1 MLLQILQ
8 RTLQWVFA
16 VFIVLLAAGIV
27 QSRDRQM
34 SRARAV
40 STCRA
45 VGCLSP

>member
-8 RTLQWVFA
+8 RTPPWVFA

-34 SRARAV
+34 NRARALRIFQ
-40 STCRA
+40 SGA
-45 VGCLSP
+45 VR